1 MSVSAADDHV
11 PKYLGKS
18 YTIIMLCPSTIVH
31 LIFAVLFYVITFAY
45 YDTIVTKVLGT
56 QIDMKPEDVL
66 PTNAVSWLLSIT
78 GILLVACLLELLCK
92 RQHTMVAWALAIIF
106 DVVPV
111 LVLISNLA
119 AIDSLPVKQTDTSSK
134 QTDASGS
141 KVH

>member
-1 MSVSAADDHV
+1 MSVSTADDHV

-66 PTNAVSWLLSIT
+66 PTNAVSWFLSIA

-92 RQHTMVAWALAIIF
+92 RQHTMAAWALTILF

-119 AIDSLPVKQTDTSSK
+119 IASLPVKQTDTSSK